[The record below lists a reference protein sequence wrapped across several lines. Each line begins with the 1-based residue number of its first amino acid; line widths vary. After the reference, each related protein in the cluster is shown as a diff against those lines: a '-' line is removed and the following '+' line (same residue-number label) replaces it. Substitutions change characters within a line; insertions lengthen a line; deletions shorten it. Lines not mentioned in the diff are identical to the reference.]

1 MSELEPEH
9 DPNQADDEYL
19 ADAYA
24 ALDDDHRQQ
33 DGESAAETSDADISS
48 AAAAD
53 TEELQPTTDTSAPT
67 EPGQQPVE
75 TAAIGERVSTLL
87 VRDRSNAR
95 AAIDEIADWIIRLG
109 KETASPESTLGDE
122 RRRLESKVLPAWG
135 LDAGYVMDLRQ
146 VGSVLQHNDLGSWN
160 IVWNG
165 PGQFTAVD
173 WESAVAHGLPL
184 WDLLYFLVDVLPLL
198 DGARSA
204 EERTQGAVRLLRGE
218 AASSETFFNWIRRAV
233 NENRIPPGEVGR
245 LATLCWLHHGLSH
258 RDRQAALGKV
268 DVEGEATVPPVE
280 RIAPLWLADPA
291 LGPGWTRWRN

>member
-1 MSELEPEH
+1 VLKFARVPGYEEPFSRDQRALELVASAGPQVSCH
-9 DPNQADDEYL
+9 APRFLGRLQV
-19 ADAYA
+19 
-24 ALDDDHRQQ
+24 
-33 DGESAAETSDADISS
+33 ESHHAS
-48 AAAAD
+48 
-53 TEELQPTTDTSAPT
+53 
-67 EPGQQPVE
+67 VE